1 MSSWADFE
9 RAASEFASAGRR
21 LLVGS
26 DGTAIAFL
34 ATVATAPPRPHLC
47 PVCPIFCGDHLYLS
61 AATKTKVRD
70 LRDNGQYVLHVMQHG
85 KELQRTDRT
94 HADMILLPAAGRDRI
109 HAGRVAQHLVFR
121 NQRCGRVLRDH
132 EARIDPLD
140 GQAWSGPW

>member
-34 ATVATAPPRPHLC
+34 ATVTTVATAPTRPRLC
-47 PVCPIFCGDHLYLS
+47 PVCPIFCGDDLYLS

-70 LRDNGQYVLHVMQHG
+70 LRDNGQYVLHAFLG
-85 KELQRTDRT
+85 ENDEELQV
-94 HADMILLPAAGRDRI
+94 AGRAVEVESEVERAAVHEAI
-109 HAGRVAQHLVFR
+109 PFAGFD
-121 NQRCGRVLRDH
+121 RDH
-132 EARIDPLD
+132 PH
-140 GQAWSGPW
+140 